1 MLDIYIKSFLLQ
13 VQDLGST
20 LVELW
25 NLMNTP
31 ADEQKC
37 FYHVTDLISASVD
50 EVKVQGCLSLD
61 VIEQV

>member
-1 MLDIYIKSFLLQ
+1 M
-13 VQDLGST
+13 
-20 LVELW
+20 ELW